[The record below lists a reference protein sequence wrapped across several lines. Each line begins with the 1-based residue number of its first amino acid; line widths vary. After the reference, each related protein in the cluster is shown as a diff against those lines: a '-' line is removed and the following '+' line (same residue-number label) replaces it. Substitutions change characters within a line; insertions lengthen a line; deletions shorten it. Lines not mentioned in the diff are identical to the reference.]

1 MSPRSID
8 SHEPDCQCN
17 ACHGLRQGGPSPRL
31 SVRMDGEILEWLHA
45 RPEGPRA
52 FIEGAARREM
62 GREAPDR
69 DWWYRHI
76 TQLVS
81 GAVRDVQRQHG
92 DAPLAGSVAKRVAA
106 QLWTELFG
114 RPWREK

>member
-1 MSPRSID
+1 MPRSID
-8 SHEPDCQCN
+8 DRSPD
-17 ACHGLRQGGPSPRL
+17 RQGGEAPRL
-31 SVRMDGEILEWLHA
+31 SVRMDPEILAWLQA

-69 DWWYRHI
+69 DWWFRHI

-81 GAVRDVQRQHG
+81 GAVRDVQRQHDG
-92 DAPLAGSVAKRVAA
+92 EPLAGSVAKRVAG
-106 QLWTELFG
+106 QLYGEMFG
-114 RPWREK
+114 RPWREE